1 VLTPVDTRRC
11 GRYGGGVEAGKLDAN
26 SHFSLRTGAAIRT
39 AGLGTQGQS
48 HPSIFTSFDSA
59 TLQEGKGTMRKV
71 AVTVFALMV
80 LISGLSSRSV
90 AEEVPDGVLTQMG
103 LSGMQR
109 ISDERGMQ
117 VRGEGFATTFGLG
130 VAATIFPQMKI
141 KPNFFFDA
149 AGSTNALAHGQSS
162 SSVSASASFFFIRI
176 STSASGSSYG
186 QAYGR

>member
-1 VLTPVDTRRC
+1 M
-11 GRYGGGVEAGKLDAN
+11 
-26 SHFSLRTGAAIRT
+26 

-48 HPSIFTSFDSA
+48 HPSFFTSFDSA
-59 TLQEGKGTMRKV
+59 TLQERKGTMRKI
-71 AVTVFALMV
+71 AVTVSALMV
-80 LISGLSSRSV
+80 LVVGLSSQSV
-90 AEEVPDGVLTQMG
+90 AEEVPDGMLGQMG

-109 ISDERGMQ
+109 MSDERGMQ

-130 VAATIFPQMKI
+130 VAATIFPQLKI
-141 KPNFFFDA
+141 EPNFFFDA